1 MKHYIN
7 CINHKDNSDLFYCTV
22 IFYYKLSYLENLWGG
37 YRSSLTSTAGIR
49 TLAHQCF
56 HITLSH
62 VCSACFDVHFYAFSP
77 TVCCIFPFVCFF
89 FFFFVAQSPFQRAI
103 STNWRTVGSRVRR
116 NHSKPPFLRLDHPC
130 LFIPFFPILCLIWI
144 SNPDLSTQSF

>member
-1 MKHYIN
+1 MYKDV
-7 CINHKDNSDLFYCTV
+7 CNHDLVQTYFIV
-22 IFYYKLSYLENLWGG
+22 LSYFITNLVTLKTLWGG
-37 YRSSLTSTAGIR
+37 YISLQTSTAGIR
-49 TLAHQCF
+49 TSAHQCF

-77 TVCCIFPFVCFF
+77 TVCCIFPFVFCF

>member
-1 MKHYIN
+1 MYKDV
-7 CINHKDNSDLFYCTV
+7 CNHDLVQTYFIV
-22 IFYYKLSYLENLWGG
+22 LSYFITNLVTLKTLWGG
-37 YRSSLTSTAGIR
+37 YISLQTSTAGIR
-49 TLAHQCF
+49 TSAHQCF